1 MKCASTVLQIKG
13 TYNLNVTH
21 PQSGDLNIC
30 SENNFDVLNMLF
42 KLNVNIIL
50 NGDFSTFNRQ
60 FNLLIYLKI
69 LPIMYNNLSV
79 AIDNISDHT
88 ELCYSNLFLNLV
100 LSMFGP
106 HVVNEVLMI
115 VPFQI

>member
-1 MKCASTVLQIKG
+1 MSTVLQIKG

-30 SENNFDVLNMLF
+30 SENNFDILNMLF
-42 KLNVNIIL
+42 KINVNIIL
-50 NGDFSTFNRQ
+50 NGDFSNFNRQ
-60 FNLLIYLKI
+60 FNLLIFFKI
-69 LPIMYNNLSV
+69 LPIMYNSLSV
-79 AIDNISDHT
+79 AIDNIFDQI

-115 VPFQI
+115 IPFQI